1 MLKNWVQRMTDI
13 ERQELLD
20 TIHRRK
26 INIILPMDD
35 QLGNQL
41 MKVLFKVLSACC
53 IELLYRL
60 FERLI

>member
-1 MLKNWVQRMTDI
+1 MPKNWFQCTNYR
-13 ERQELLD
+13 EKQELFNV
-20 TIHRRK
+20 IHREK
-26 INIILPMDD
+26 ANIIFPVDD

-41 MKVLFKVLSACC
+41 MKALLKVLSACC